1 MNPQQTSSL
10 IATLVAVALAP
21 TSYFVV
27 KGFLSPEQAAALQP
41 AVVTVVT
48 IGGGALI
55 AWWGHVRNSANAL
68 TLAVNSDSAPGVKV
82 VRLDSPS
89 PQVIITK
96 TGAVAVDHSP
106 DAEPPPPPAGHPA

>member
-41 AVVTVVT
+41 AVVTIVT
-48 IGGGALI
+48 VGGGALL
-55 AWWGHVRNSANAL
+55 AWWGHARNSANAL

-82 VRLDSPS
+82 VKADSPS

-96 TGAVAVDHSP
+96 TGTVAIDHSV
-106 DAEPPPPPAGHPA
+106 PPPEPKS